1 MGEGLALPIAVHGL
15 DFLVLSTVVV
25 GLYAIHRILGVSA
38 RATARRREVLGALFV
53 EMREQIPEPLR
64 AITTVPTV
72 RDLVYFPFSLLG
84 WLQPERRR
92 GAGAVRLRGGMV
104 AAPVSRGRRV
114 SDPR

>member
-1 MGEGLALPIAVHGL
+1 MHGL
-15 DFLVLSTVVV
+15 DFLFLATVVV

-53 EMREQIPEPLR
+53 EMREQMPEPLR

-92 GAGAVRLRGGMV
+92 GAGAVRLRGDMV